1 MLATAMKGIN
11 EKFDRMEKAIEV
23 LVEQQK
29 TNEKKLDELMASK
42 VFKSKVIVIIKDFNF
57 RATVKPVDYEKDI
70 QPVTAGRQH
79 LLCYNLPSVKSS
91 ILPCNK
97 IKQNHAFFLA
107 NAEAFFIRVSLM
119 TVFTVEF
126 VFNNFPSVCV

>member
-11 EKFDRMEKAIEV
+11 EKFDTMEKAIEV

-97 IKQNHAFFLA
+97 IKQSHAFFLA

-126 VFNNFPSVCV
+126 VFNNLPSVCV